1 MISFASDRKG
11 ASSVMVH
18 HVSVPQVL
26 RIGAGALN
34 ELSEVVTRI
43 GASRALVVT
52 DTFLSGSGVAERV
65 VNLLTAAG
73 IPSAVFDGTVP
84 DPTTASLS
92 AGLDA
97 VRGHRAD
104 VLVALGGGSPIDS
117 AKALAVLSVHGGAM
131 RELRAPVSYSG
142 PALPIIAIP
151 TTAGTGSEATQFTV
165 ITDSE
170 SGEKM
175 LCGGASYLPR
185 AAIVD
190 YELTLSMPARL
201 TADTGIDALTHAVES
216 YVSRRSMGFTDALAL
231 HAIRLIGRSLRRAVQ
246 DGNDR
251 VARAEMMEAATLAG
265 IAFSNASVALVHGM
279 SRPLGAHFHIA
290 HGMAN
295 AMLFAEV
302 TEYSLGSAPDRY
314 ADCARA
320 LGVSRDEDSDAT
332 AAQSLVREL
341 FLLRTE
347 LGVPSPESMGISRE
361 DWDLVVPEMA
371 VQALAS
377 GSPAHNPR
385 VPTQA
390 DVEQLFHRMY
400 SSRV

>member
-1 MISFASDRKG
+1 
-11 ASSVMVH
+11 MVH

-26 RIGAGALN
+26 RIGAGAVSD
-34 ELSEVVTRI
+34 LSDVVSRF

-52 DTFLSGSGVAERV
+52 DRFLSGTGVADRV
-65 VNLLTAAG
+65 RDLLAGSG
-73 IPSAVFDGTVP
+73 IPTVVFDGTVP

-92 AGLDA
+92 AGLAA
-97 VRGHRAD
+97 VREHRAD

-117 AKALAVLSVHGGAM
+117 AKALAVLGAHRGAM
-131 RELRAPVSYSG
+131 RDLKAPVSYDG

-175 LCGGASYLPR
+175 LCGGPSYLPR

-216 YVSRRSMGFTDALAL
+216 YVSRRAMGFTDALAL
-231 HAIRLIGRSLRRAVQ
+231 QAIRLIGRSLRRAVQ
-246 DGNDR
+246 DGGDR

-302 TEYSLGSAPDRY
+302 TEYSLDSAPARY

-320 LGVSRDEDSDAT
+320 LGVSRDGDSDAV
-332 AAQSLVREL
+332 AAAALVREL
-341 FLLRTE
+341 FSLRSE
-347 LGVPSPESMGISRE
+347 LGVPTPETMGISR
-361 DWDLVVPEMA
+361 DAWDLAVPEMA
-371 VQALAS
+371 AQALAS

-385 VPTQA
+385 VPTQE
-390 DVEQLFHRMY
+390 DVEQLYDRMY
-400 SSRV
+400 SART

>member
-1 MISFASDRKG
+1 
-11 ASSVMVH
+11 MVY
-18 HVSVPQVL
+18 HVSVPPVL
-26 RIGAGALN
+26 RIGAGSLSD
-34 ELSEVVTRI
+34 LSEVVSGF

-52 DTFLSGSGVAERV
+52 DPFLSGSGVAERV
-65 VNLLTAAG
+65 RELLAASG
-73 IPSAVFDGTVP
+73 IPTAVFDGTVP

-97 VRGHRAD
+97 VREHRAD

-117 AKALAVLSVHGGAM
+117 AKALAVLGVHGGEM
-131 RELRAPVSYSG
+131 RDLKAPVSYDG

-165 ITDSE
+165 ISDSE

-175 LCGGASYLPR
+175 LCGGPSYLPR

-190 YELTLSMPARL
+190 SELTLSMPARL

-216 YVSRRSMGFTDALAL
+216 YVSRRAMSFTDALAL
-231 HAIRLIGRSLRRAVQ
+231 QAIRLIGRSLRRAVR
-246 DGNDR
+246 DGEDR

-302 TEYSLGSAPDRY
+302 TEFSLDSAPSRY

-320 LGVSRDEDSDAT
+320 LGVSSDADSDVD
-332 AAQSLVREL
+332 AAAALVREL
-341 FLLRTE
+341 FLLRSE
-347 LGVPSPESMGISRE
+347 LGVPTPKSMGISRE
-361 DWDLVVPEMA
+361 AWNLVVPEMA
-371 VQALAS
+371 AQALAS

-385 VPTQA
+385 VPTQEE
-390 DVEQLFHRMY
+390 VEQLFHCIY
-400 SSRV
+400 SDRT